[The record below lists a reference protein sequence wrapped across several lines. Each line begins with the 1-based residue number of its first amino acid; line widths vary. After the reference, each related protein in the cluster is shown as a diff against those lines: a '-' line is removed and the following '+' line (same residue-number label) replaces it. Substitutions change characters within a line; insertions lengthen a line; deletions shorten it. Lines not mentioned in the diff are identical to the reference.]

1 MFNRLQHNNKNRITS
16 HFIVN
21 CVISDK
27 VKTRAKIL
35 RAKMKQSDLNCP
47 NSFCFFPFFFFLSL
61 HFPSVHIISLHM
73 SALLENNK
81 AKQGDFEGA
90 GDRFLQQLKGILISF
105 VRSCKNSFI
114 AREGQ

>member
-1 MFNRLQHNNKNRITS
+1 MFNRLRHNNKKRITS

-35 RAKMKQSDLNCP
+35 PAKMKQSDLNCP
-47 NSFCFFPFFFFLSL
+47 NSFCFSLSFFFKSL

-73 SALLENNK
+73 SALLDNNK
-81 AKQGDFEGA
+81 AKQGDFQG
-90 GDRFLQQLKGILISF
+90 GGI
-105 VRSCKNSFI
+105 
-114 AREGQ
+114 